1 VTYPVRIYVLRGISK
16 AGRPGQPSSR
26 IAVPLVDP
34 PPAPAVPTGDYTET
48 SLVLTW
54 APVTVEAGGPQ
65 LTYNVYRSGTDGA
78 LVTPTPL
85 ADARLELADFQVG
98 REDCFVVRSVQA
110 YQGVAIESPASPA
123 TCVTPVDRY
132 PPSAPPRLSGFFLA
146 GAIELVWD
154 VSPEP
159 DVAGYIVL
167 RGVAPGDTLQPLT
180 PEPVTG
186 TTVRDTAVTAGTSY
200 VYAVVAVDRAGN
212 RSPASMRVEGTA
224 R

>member
-1 VTYPVRIYVLRGISK
+1 
-16 AGRPGQPSSR
+16 
-26 IAVPLVDP
+26 
-34 PPAPAVPTGDYTET
+34 
-48 SLVLTW
+48 
-54 APVTVEAGGPQ
+54 
-65 LTYNVYRSGTDGA
+65 
-78 LVTPTPL
+78 
-85 ADARLELADFQVG
+85 
-98 REDCFVVRSVQA
+98 
-110 YQGVAIESPASPA
+110 
-123 TCVTPVDRY
+123 
-132 PPSAPPRLSGFFLA
+132 LSGFFLA

-186 TTVRDTAVTAGTSY
+186 TTFRDTAVTAGTSY

-212 RSPASMRVEGTA
+212 RSPASMRAEGTA